1 MTLPSS
7 GSLSYNSIRAEFGSP
22 SSNVQLSLY
31 VRGRVYTTYLSQ
43 NSSIPTSSTAQIS
56 VSNFYGAEGAS
67 NYFFGTGGSHNSGG
81 KVAIQYYGIGGP
93 SLPAAQSTSIKIG
106 SLNTTMTAFYTSS
119 LPIDTFQMQFATATH
134 NNSNL
139 TLRTFTAYNT
149 SASSLGAYT
158 TSSHDGTT
166 TGSPEQPTTTGSYSS
181 MNSSITFSVFG
192 GTQPVNGFAAP
203 NNSSLNQYFWVKA
216 F

>member
-31 VRGRVYTTYLSQ
+31 VRGSVYTTYLSQ

-81 KVAIQYYGIGGP
+81 KLATQYYGIGGP

-106 SLNTTMTAFYTSS
+106 SLNTTCTKFYTSS
-119 LPIDTFQMQFATATH
+119 LPIDTFVMEFAAATY

-139 TLRTFTAYNT
+139 TSRTFTAYNT
-149 SASSLGAYT
+149 SASSLGAYVTSSLGGT
-158 TSSHDGTT
+158 TSGA
-166 TGSPEQPTTTGSYSS
+166 PPQPTTSGTYSS
-181 MNSSITFSVFG
+181 FNSSLTASINS
-192 GTQPVNGFAAP
+192 GTPPVNGFAAP